1 MIEPPGTT
9 NESPPDLV
17 RPDWDLWLMRQAY
30 VTAQRG
36 SCRRLRVGALIVR
49 DGDHRVISSGYNGAP
64 RGMPDCLE
72 VGCDLRPDL
81 TGRVGCF
88 RTLHAESNAL
98 DLCGPLREP
107 HTLYCTVTPCRN
119 CALRIVQHGITRV
132 VFHQFYESQGTHEV
146 EAIFARKDP
155 DTVSQ
160 YAERYGV
167 QGQSGYTLVP
177 RIVFDKLD
185 VPISQVQPSYTP

>member
-1 MIEPPGTT
+1 MTAEITPVP
-9 NESPPDLV
+9 NLN
-17 RPDWDLWLMRQAY
+17 RPSWDLWFMRQAY

-36 SCRRLRVGALIVR
+36 SCQRLRVGALIVR
-49 DGDHRVISSGYNGAP
+49 DRDKRVISGGYNGAP

-98 DLCGPLREP
+98 DLCGPLNEP
-107 HTLYCTVTPCRN
+107 HTLFCTATPCRN

-132 VFHQFYESQGTHEV
+132 VFHIFYESQGTKEV
-146 EAIFARKDP
+146 EAIFAAKDP
-155 DTVSQ
+155 DTI
-160 YAERYGV
+160 AAILANYGPSAIEKRRV
-167 QGQSGYTLVP
+167 QLE
-177 RIVFDKLD
+177 KLD
-185 VPISQVQPSYTP
+185 VPLDQVEPRYGQSIT